1 MEMVNNINN
10 NFTINYNNK
19 IFRSIENT
27 ENGEAGKETVFIYR
41 QNNEI
46 VWAEYYG
53 GTIKKVF
60 FLDSQTN
67 GE

>member
-41 QNNEI
+41 QNIEI
-46 VWAEYYG
+46 
-53 GTIKKVF
+53 
-60 FLDSQTN
+60 